1 MGYVEKK
8 SGFLFVIYVW
18 IKKDICN
25 VVEWILGDF
34 EVFWVLFCEVVLK
47 VFKNGYRFIY
57 LMIGFLS

>member
-25 VVEWILGDF
+25 VVEWILGD
-34 EVFWVLFCEVVLK
+34 
-47 VFKNGYRFIY
+47 
-57 LMIGFLS
+57 